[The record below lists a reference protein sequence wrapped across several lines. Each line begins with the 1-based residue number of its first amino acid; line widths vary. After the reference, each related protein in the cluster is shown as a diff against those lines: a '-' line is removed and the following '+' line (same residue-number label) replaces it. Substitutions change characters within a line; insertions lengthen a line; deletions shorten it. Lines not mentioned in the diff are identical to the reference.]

1 MEAGHGKGPCD
12 PIAGVAKRKADQ
24 TVKNGKYVIQGP
36 IDFFEWAK
44 QDISGIPFSYVSVED
59 YEISGKFL
67 KAACENVQAVKG
79 TIKVHAVFSLKAN
92 STWVRDIPCPC
103 KNCFGLKFQK
113 DSCCKGW
120 RECLLTTS
128 TENQRKDVSGKRSE
142 QNKEPSRVVIEDSRS
157 TNFVPEPS
165 NYVAAIYSGEL

>member
-1 MEAGHGKGPCD
+1 MSYKT
-12 PIAGVAKRKADQ
+12 Q
-24 TVKNGKYVIQGP
+24 L
-36 IDFFEWAK
+36 
-44 QDISGIPFSYVSVED
+44 IPYVSIED
-59 YEISGKFL
+59 YEISEKLL
-67 KAACENVQAVKG
+67 KAACEKVQTVKV
-79 TIKVHAVFSLKAN
+79 TMKVYAVFSLKAN
-92 STWVRDIPCPC
+92 SIWVRDTSYF
-103 KNCFGLKFQK
+103 CFSLKFQK

>member
-24 TVKNGKYVIQGP
+24 TVKNGKYVIQGA

-79 TIKVHAVFSLKAN
+79 TMPFFLLKQIRLG
-92 STWVRDIPCPC
+92 S
-103 KNCFGLKFQK
+103 
-113 DSCCKGW
+113 
-120 RECLLTTS
+120 
-128 TENQRKDVSGKRSE
+128 
-142 QNKEPSRVVIEDSRS
+142 
-157 TNFVPEPS
+157 
-165 NYVAAIYSGEL
+165 AIFHVLAKIVLV